1 MFPCYSLHTSHSLL
15 SPHTVSISLFSMSP
29 LMPCKYFHQYHFSS
43 FHIYALMYDICFSLS
58 DLLHSYAETVQS
70 LNCAQFFATPWTAA
84 HQAPLVLHHLQEFAQ
99 THVHWVSDAIQP
111 LSPPSSLPSTLPNI
125 RVFSNDSALCIR
137 WLKYWSFGF
146 SISPSNGI
154 VRVDFL

>member
-43 FHIYALMYDICFSLS
+43 FHIYALMDDICFSLS

-70 LNCAQFFATPWTAA
+70 LNCVQFFATPWTAA
-84 HQAPLVLHHLQEFAQ
+84 HQAPLSF
-99 THVHWVSDAIQP
+99 TISR
-111 LSPPSSLPSTLPNI
+111 SL
-125 RVFSNDSALCIR
+125 
-137 WLKYWSFGF
+137 LKLM
-146 SISPSNGI
+146 SIESVMPSNLCHPLLLCPLPYPI
-154 VRVDFL
+154 SESFLMTQLFASGG